1 MQQNK
6 TSILCKYKDES
17 LNKRYGLIHIEV
29 NKALRMQHEG
39 TIDIIDKTIDILKV
53 DTHYNKNTT
62 QTVNKKYILKKKV
75 AWIQDNSKEGGAEKS
90 NKFLREKGNDFGFE
104 INLVTPNDFNITHL
118 NNCDLLIINN
128 FYEFEIDQMNKIYN
142 LIYEDR
148 KLYVK
153 YDHDHREASRPHIS
167 QQLFAMSKLNV
178 FISPKHKELFMNSL
192 GSQLEENSIILPL
205 AIDTTK
211 YINKNSNREKNS
223 VLVPC
228 LRKCN
233 SNFKNFIEKH
243 INDKFYIIGD
253 YDYHGSNIKK
263 LSNQN
268 DDGMIRLYNMCE
280 TVYHEPDTFW
290 AGERIYFE
298 ALLCGCKVICN
309 ENVGHISWNF
319 EINVLKEKLDNAI
332 LIFWSKIDEIIKRI

>member
-1 MQQNK
+1 MKYKEPELCNK
-6 TSILCKYKDES
+6 TVYDCEKCKKLLTQQVNY
-17 LNKRYGLIHIEV
+17 NAVLIDDHMPHW
-29 NKALRMQHEG
+29 MQ
-39 TIDIIDKTIDILKV
+39 
-53 DTHYNKNTT
+53 
-62 QTVNKKYILKKKV
+62 
-75 AWIQDNSKEGGAEKS
+75 
-90 NKFLREKGNDFGFE
+90 
-104 INLVTPNDFNITHL
+104 
-118 NNCDLLIINN
+118 
-128 FYEFEIDQMNKIYN
+128 
-142 LIYEDR
+142 
-148 KLYVK
+148 
-153 YDHDHREASRPHIS
+153 SR
-167 QQLFAMSKLNV
+167 L
-178 FISPKHKELFMNSL
+178 
-192 GSQLEENSIILPL
+192 
-205 AIDTTK
+205 DYTTK

-298 ALLCGCKVICN
+298 ALLKLVILV
-309 ENVGHISWNF
+309 E
-319 EINVLKEKLDNAI
+319 
-332 LIFWSKIDEIIKRI
+332 